1 MKTNHGKYE
10 PTAEA
15 IAALNII
22 SDDPNNIV
30 FMVSTESKSL
40 MHKWYHEKAPS
51 LGLAAENGFFW
62 RFSSRNKNETEWN

>member
-1 MKTNHGKYE
+1 MLDDIYQDCQKRMIIIDQEGVIPMKTTHGKYE

-30 FMVSTESKSL
+30 FVVSTESK
-40 MHKWYHEKAPS
+40 
-51 LGLAAENGFFW
+51 
-62 RFSSRNKNETEWN
+62 